1 MFSFLRRLTI
11 NDYDDGLLFFI
22 NRVVSPF
29 INRVAN
35 SFINSLAN
43 PFINRLANPFINRL
57 VNSFIKNEYI
67 IMQGQLF
74 SFVRA
79 YAFQL
84 MMGLGIPLFLLIR
97 GLLSCSLHLLYLSAQ
112 WLQRDPFF
120 VKGELFYQQ

>member
-11 NDYDDGLLFFI
+11 KDYDDGLLFFI
-22 NRVVSPF
+22 NRVVNPF

-35 SFINSLAN
+35 
-43 PFINRLANPFINRL
+43 PWVANPFINRL

-84 MMGLGIPLFLLIR
+84 MMGIGIPLFLLIR